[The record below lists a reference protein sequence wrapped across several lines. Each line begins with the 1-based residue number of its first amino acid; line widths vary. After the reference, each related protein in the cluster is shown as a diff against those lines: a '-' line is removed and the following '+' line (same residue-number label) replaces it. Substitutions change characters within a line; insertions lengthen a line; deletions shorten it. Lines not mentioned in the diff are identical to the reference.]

1 MKVLIDTSNPDLF
14 LSLIDG
20 DKTLSYIHIKD
31 LVKKADE
38 LPSQYNQML
47 SNANVKTSQVKEFYI
62 TTGPGS
68 FMGSRSA
75 LVFAKTICQ
84 ITNAKLFTAN
94 TFEFISASKDGVYF
108 IDAKGNSFYKAFISS
123 GEIEMSLVNEGV
135 ATKINYE
142 DIIENPSKYLSAF
155 SRENNI
161 LEAKPVYLKDPK
173 VGGE

>member
-38 LPSQYNQML
+38 LPSAYAAL
-47 SNANVKTSQVKEFYI
+47 LEKANVKTSDIKSFYI

-75 LVFAKTICQ
+75 LVFARTICQ
-84 ITNAKLFTAN
+84 ITKASLYTASS
-94 TFEFISASKDGVYF
+94 FAFVSAMQDGVYF

-123 GEIEMSLVNEGV
+123 GEIQMSLVPEGKP
-135 ATKINYE
+135 TEINY
-142 DIIENPSKYLSAF
+142 DQIIENPSKYLYGF
-155 SRENNI
+155 SIEKD
-161 LEAKPVYLKDPK
+161 LLKAEAIYLKQPK